1 MDNSHLNIKISE
13 ANRWESLY
21 KELKAKFEQMSP
33 IGIWKAGEEK
43 YDGGNGNGNA
53 QGGDVDKLLE

>member
-1 MDNSHLNIKISE
+1 
-13 ANRWESLY
+13 
-21 KELKAKFEQMSP
+21 MSP

-53 QGGDVDKLLE
+53 QGGDVDKLLEEI